1 MPNKIDFRKIPP
13 IGALKGF
20 EAAARLQS
28 VRGAATELNLT
39 HPAITHQIRTLEETL
54 GVKLFARDGRNIVLT
69 PEGKLYYPYVLAAF
83 EKLKEGGEALKRLK
97 PSQALRIQAHVTNSI
112 RWLAPRLTKFRAVH
126 PDIDLHLM
134 TYGLSW
140 DFDESNAD
148 IGLVYRDT
156 PVPNHLHWVKLFES
170 TLFPVCS
177 PTLIKGEKRKLRPGD
192 LLEFPLITVYTEGW
206 NWSDW
211 FKVAQPDALK
221 IPTPVIVDTLAVALE
236 MAINGEGIALVNGPA
251 ADEDLKSARLICPVD
266 DVVDGPGEWGVICLK
281 EILTNQRV
289 KAFID
294 WISAEAM
301 KR

>member
-1 MPNKIDFRKIPP
+1 MPTKIDFRKIPS

-54 GVKLFARDGRNIVLT
+54 GVKLFARDGRNIILT

-97 PSQALRIQAHVTNSI
+97 PSQTLHIQAHVTNSI
-112 RWLAPRLTKFRAVH
+112 RWLAPRLTKFRAIH

-192 LLEFPLITVYTEGW
+192 LLKFPLITVYTEGW

-281 EILTNQRV
+281 EILANQRV

-294 WISAEAM
+294 WISAEAI